1 MVLVNAMGLAC
12 PQPVILA
19 KKEIDAGNGNFVV
32 AVDNDIAV
40 KNLEKLAQSQNFTTS
55 CETVEGGFHVTF
67 SGDACACAAAV
78 EDDKKQPNNWALFVN
93 KDSIGTNVGDL
104 GPSLITM
111 FFYTLCESN
120 DPPRYIL
127 FMNEGV
133 KLPAENEQIA
143 DHLKTLQEKGSE
155 VLVCGTCLK
164 FYGIADK
171 LMTGNV
177 SNMYDISERMH
188 AADKVIT
195 L

>member
-32 AVDNDIAV
+32 AVDNEIAV
-40 KNLEKLAQSQNFTTS
+40 KNLEKLAQSQNFSTS
-55 CETVEGGFHVTF
+55 TETVEGGFHVTF
-67 SGDACACAAAV
+67 TGDGSAAAV
-78 EDDKKQPNNWALFVN
+78 GEGSAKQPNNWALFVN
-93 KDSIGTNVGDL
+93 RDAIGTNAVEL
-104 GPSLITM
+104 GQSLITM

-164 FYGIADK
+164 FYGLADK
-171 LMTGNV
+171 LMAGNV
-177 SNMYDISERMH
+177 SNMYDISECMH
-188 AADKVIT
+188 KADKVIT

>member
-1 MVLVNAMGLAC
+1 MALVNAFGLAC

-32 AVDNDIAV
+32 AVDNEIAV
-40 KNLEKLAQSQNFTTS
+40 ENLKKLAQTQNYTTS
-55 CETVEGGFHVTF
+55 CEAVEGGFHVTF
-67 SGDACACAAAV
+67 SGDGSAAPV
-78 EDDKKQPNNWALFVN
+78 EEYGTKKPNNWALFVN
-93 KDSIGTNVGDL
+93 KDSIGTNEGDL

-143 DHLKTLQEKGSE
+143 EHLKTLQEKGAE

-177 SNMYDISERMH
+177 SNMYDISECMH
-188 AADKVIT
+188 KADKVIT

>member
-1 MVLVNAMGLAC
+1 MALVNAFGLAC

-32 AVDNDIAV
+32 AVDNEIAV
-40 KNLEKLAQSQNFTTS
+40 KNLEKLAQTQNYTTS
-55 CETVEGGFHVTF
+55 CEAVEGGFHVTF
-67 SGDACACAAAV
+67 SGDGSAAPV
-78 EDDKKQPNNWALFVN
+78 EEYSTKKPNNWALFVN
-93 KDSIGTNVGDL
+93 KNSIGTNEGDL

-120 DPPRYIL
+120 DPPRYVL

-143 DHLKTLQEKGSE
+143 DHLKTLQEKGTE

>member
-1 MVLVNAMGLAC
+1 MALVNAFGLAC

-93 KDSIGTNVGDL
+93 KDSIGTNAGDL

>member
-1 MVLVNAMGLAC
+1 MALVNAFGLAC

-32 AVDNDIAV
+32 AVDNEIAV
-40 KNLEKLAQSQNFTTS
+40 KNLEKLAQTQNYTTS
-55 CETVEGGFHVTF
+55 CEAVEGGFHVTF
-67 SGDACACAAAV
+67 SGDGSAAPA
-78 EDDKKQPNNWALFVN
+78 EEYSTKKPNNWALFVN
-93 KDSIGTNVGDL
+93 KDSIGTNEGDL

-143 DHLKTLQEKGSE
+143 EHLKTLQEKGAE

-171 LMTGNV
+171 LMTGTV
-177 SNMYDISERMH
+177 SNMYDISECMH
-188 AADKVIT
+188 KADKVIT

>member
-1 MVLVNAMGLAC
+1 MITVNAMGLPC

-19 KKEIDAGNGNFVV
+19 KKQIDGGCGEFVI
-32 AVDNDIAV
+32 AVDNEIAV
-40 KNLEKLAQSQNFTTS
+40 KNLQKLADSQNYTASVQTT
-55 CETVEGGFHVTF
+55 EGGFHVTF
-67 SGDACACAAAV
+67 CGEGHEASAT
-78 EDDKKQPNNWALFVN
+78 EEKKLPANWALFVN
-93 KDSIGTNVGDL
+93 KDSIGTNEGDL

-111 FFYTLCESN
+111 FFYTLAESN
-120 DPPRYIL
+120 DPPRYVL

-143 DHLKTLQEKGSE
+143 DHLKTLQEKGTE

-171 LMTGNV
+171 LMTGEV

-188 AADKVIT
+188 LADKVIT

>member
-1 MVLVNAMGLAC
+1 MEMVNAMGLAC

-19 KKEIDAGNGNFVV
+19 KKQIDAGVANFVV
-32 AVDNDIAV
+32 AVDNETAV
-40 KNLEKLAQSQNFTTS
+40 QNLSRLAENQNYQVKV
-55 CETVEGGFHVTF
+55 ETVEGGFHVTF
-67 SGDACACAAAV
+67 SGDGSAPVA
-78 EDDKKQPNNWALFVN
+78 EDYSTKKPNNWALFVN
-93 KDSIGTNVGDL
+93 KDAIGTNVGDL

-143 DHLKTLQEKGSE
+143 EHLKTLQEKGAE

-164 FYGIADK
+164 FYGLEGK
-171 LMTGNV
+171 LMAGTV
-177 SNMYDISERMH
+177 SNMYDISECMH
-188 AADKVIT
+188 KADKVIT

>member
-1 MVLVNAMGLAC
+1 MEMVNAMGLAC

-19 KKEIDAGNGNFVV
+19 KKQIDAGNGNFVV
-32 AVDNDIAV
+32 AVDNEIAV
-40 KNLEKLAQSQNFTTS
+40 ENLKKLAQTQNF
-55 CETVEGGFHVTF
+55 ETAVEAVEGGFHVTF
-67 SGDACACAAAV
+67 SGEGCACAAV
-78 EDDKKQPNNWALFVN
+78 VSEEKKLPNNWALFVN
-93 KDSIGTNVGDL
+93 KDAIGTNEGDL

-120 DPPRYIL
+120 DPPRYVL

-143 DHLKTLQEKGSE
+143 EHLKTLQEKGTE

>member
-1 MVLVNAMGLAC
+1 MELVNAMGLAC

-19 KKEIDAGNGNFVV
+19 KKQIDAGNGNFVV
-32 AVDNDIAV
+32 AVDNEIAV
-40 KNLEKLAQSQNFTTS
+40 ENLKKLAQTQNYTVAV
-55 CETVEGGFHVTF
+55 EAVEGGIHVTF
-67 SGDACACAAAV
+67 SGEGCACAAVA
-78 EDDKKQPNNWALFVN
+78 EEKKLPNNWALFVN
-93 KDSIGTNVGDL
+93 KNSIGTNEGDL

-120 DPPRYIL
+120 DPPRYVL

-143 DHLKTLQEKGSE
+143 EHLKTLQEKGTE

>member
-1 MVLVNAMGLAC
+1 MALVNAFGLAC

-32 AVDNDIAV
+32 AVDNEIAV
-40 KNLEKLAQSQNFTTS
+40 ENLKKLAQTQNYTTS
-55 CETVEGGFHVTF
+55 CEAVEGGFHVTF
-67 SGDACACAAAV
+67 SGDGSAV
-78 EDDKKQPNNWALFVN
+78 PVEEYSTKKPNNWALFVN
-93 KDSIGTNVGDL
+93 KDSIGTNEGDL

-143 DHLKTLQEKGSE
+143 EHLKTLQEKGAE

-177 SNMYDISERMH
+177 SNMYDISECMH
-188 AADKVIT
+188 KADKVIT

>member
-1 MVLVNAMGLAC
+1 MALVNAFGLAC

-32 AVDNDIAV
+32 AVDNEIAV
-40 KNLEKLAQSQNFTTS
+40 ENLKKLAQTQNYTTS
-55 CETVEGGFHVTF
+55 CEAVEGGFHVTF
-67 SGDACACAAAV
+67 SGDGSAAPV
-78 EDDKKQPNNWALFVN
+78 EEYSTKKPNNWALFVN
-93 KDSIGTNVGDL
+93 KDSIGTNEGDL

-143 DHLKTLQEKGSE
+143 EHLKTLQEKGAE
-155 VLVCGTCLK
+155 VLVCGT
-164 FYGIADK
+164 
-171 LMTGNV
+171 
-177 SNMYDISERMH
+177 
-188 AADKVIT
+188 
-195 L
+195 

>member
-1 MVLVNAMGLAC
+1 MALVNAFGLAC

-32 AVDNDIAV
+32 AVDNEIAV
-40 KNLEKLAQSQNFTTS
+40 ENLKKLAQTQNYTTS
-55 CETVEGGFHVTF
+55 CEAVEGGFHVTF
-67 SGDACACAAAV
+67 SGDGSAAPV
-78 EDDKKQPNNWALFVN
+78 EEYSTKKPHNWALFVN
-93 KDSIGTNVGDL
+93 KNSIGTNEGDL

-143 DHLKTLQEKGSE
+143 EHLKTLQEKGAE

-177 SNMYDISERMH
+177 SNMYDISECMH
-188 AADKVIT
+188 KADKVIT

>member
-1 MVLVNAMGLAC
+1 MVLVNAFGLAC

-32 AVDNDIAV
+32 AVDNEIAV
-40 KNLEKLAQSQNFTTS
+40 KNLEKLAQTQNYTIST
-55 CETVEGGFHVTF
+55 ETVEGGFHVTF
-67 SGDACACAAAV
+67 SGEGCACASV
-78 EDDKKQPNNWALFVN
+78 EEEGKKPNNWALFVN
-93 KDSIGTNVGDL
+93 KNSIGTNEGDL

-164 FYGIADK
+164 FYGLADK

-177 SNMYDISERMH
+177 SNMYDISECMH
-188 AADKVIT
+188 KADKVIT

>member
-1 MVLVNAMGLAC
+1 MALVNAFGLAC

-32 AVDNDIAV
+32 AVDNEIAV
-40 KNLEKLAQSQNFTTS
+40 ENLKKLAQTQNYTTS
-55 CETVEGGFHVTF
+55 CEAVEGGFHVTF
-67 SGDACACAAAV
+67 SGDGSAAPV
-78 EDDKKQPNNWALFVN
+78 EEYGTKKPNNWALFVN
-93 KDSIGTNVGDL
+93 KDSIGTNEGDL

-111 FFYTLCESN
+111 FFYSLCESN

-143 DHLKTLQEKGSE
+143 EHLKTLQEKGAE

-177 SNMYDISERMH
+177 SNMYDISECMH
-188 AADKVIT
+188 KADKVIT